1 MSWDPA
7 RLDTEVRC
15 FVYGVA
21 LRRGDLPTR
30 TEVGA
35 ALGAHVEEIA
45 SAFERLASDH
55 RLVLQPGNRKILMA
69 MPFSAVPT
77 PFLVDCGNVQ
87 SYGNCIWNALGIPAM
102 LRRDAQIM
110 TTCGC
115 CNAPM
120 RLEVLGGA
128 LQDAPGVVH
137 FAVPARQW
145 WDDPVFT

>member
-21 LRRGDLPTR
+21 LRRGVLPTR
-30 TEVGA
+30 TEIGA
-35 ALGAHVEEIA
+35 SLGVDPEEITGA
-45 SAFERLASDH
+45 LKRLARDH
-55 RLVLQPGNRKILMA
+55 VLVLQPGSGEILMA
-69 MPFSAVPT
+69 MPFSAAPT
-77 PFLVDCGNVQ
+77 PFLVDCGGVQ

-110 TTCGC
+110 TACGC

-120 RLEVLGGA
+120 RLEVADGV
-128 LQDAPGVVH
+128 LQEVLGVVH